1 MKRLAAFLLPFILCT
16 VTAWSAEHNLQTM
29 YLKTQAF
36 AYLYPSANDEYAAA
50 VYGKGEAVKPVGWR
64 QGYCIIKHLGQSL
77 YLPEKLLT
85 SEKPRWNY
93 FVTNAH
99 RKLTLRE
106 NCVLYTEPAKSAETV
121 FCSDKTMY
129 TLGETKRWYKL
140 YTDGRVVFIRKD
152 SSDILKNEK
161 AEFPEINISC
171 SCDKENFLMRIRYFY
186 CFLPA
191 KARNMMGKNLKI
203 HVVNAFEREEFEKMG
218 AGAYASSDGNIYLKE
233 KRSRGFSGMI
243 EQCLLHEFGHM
254 IQYSC
259 RESGTDILE
268 AAASLMEKDS
278 LTLREHYQSSREY
291 LAETFEMYIK
301 KPESLKEYAPETWDY
316 FFCLFQ

>member
-1 MKRLAAFLLPFILCT
+1 
-16 VTAWSAEHNLQTM
+16 
-29 YLKTQAF
+29 
-36 AYLYPSANDEYAAA
+36 
-50 VYGKGEAVKPVGWR
+50 
-64 QGYCIIKHLGQSL
+64 
-77 YLPEKLLT
+77 
-85 SEKPRWNY
+85 
-93 FVTNAH
+93 
-99 RKLTLRE
+99 
-106 NCVLYTEPAKSAETV
+106 
-121 FCSDKTMY
+121 
-129 TLGETKRWYKL
+129 
-140 YTDGRVVFIRKD
+140 
-152 SSDILKNEK
+152 
-161 AEFPEINISC
+161 
-171 SCDKENFLMRIRYFY
+171 
-186 CFLPA
+186 
-191 KARNMMGKNLKI
+191 MMGKNLKI
-203 HVVNAFEREEFEKMG
+203 HVVNTFDREEFEKMG